1 MLITKEFL
9 IKYPNHIFVFGDN
22 TIRKGTGGAAKLR
35 YLPNTY
41 GFITKKLPNNQPS
54 SFYTQEEYAD
64 VFVNETVKLIERISS
79 NPHQVFLISRLG
91 GGLANKHGIHEA
103 IIAPGLEILKAFG
116 NVKFL
121 YEE

>member
-41 GFITKKLPNNQPS
+41 GFITKRLPNNQPS
-54 SFYTQEEYAD
+54 SFYTQKEYAD
-64 VFVNETVKLIERISS
+64 VFVNEMVKLIERISS
-79 NPHQVFLISRLG
+79 SPHQVFLISRLG

-116 NVKFL
+116 NVRFL